1 MLFMLEIESRLPP
14 DMPEAERKSLL
25 AREHARSSELIE
37 QGMLLRIWRIVGRVA
52 NFSVWQA
59 ETPEKLHEALASLPL
74 FPYMSIDVTPMID
87 HPMTSAVEAVHGPTA
102 RKRA

>member
-14 DMPEAERKSLL
+14 DMPEPQRNSLL
-25 AREHARSSELIE
+25 SREHARSTELIA

-59 ETPEKLHEALASLPL
+59 ESLEKLHETLASLPL
-74 FPYMSIDVTPMID
+74 FPYMTIDVTPMID
-87 HPMTSAVEAVHGPTA
+87 HPMTAAVEAVHGPTG
-102 RKRA
+102 KRA